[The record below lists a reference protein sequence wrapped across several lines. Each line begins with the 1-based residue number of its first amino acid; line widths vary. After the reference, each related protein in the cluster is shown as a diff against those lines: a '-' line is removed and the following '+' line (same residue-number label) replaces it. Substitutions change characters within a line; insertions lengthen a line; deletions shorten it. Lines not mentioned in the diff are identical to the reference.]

1 MVFKIVLT
9 HKAQIDIL
17 EGIEWYNKHS
27 ADLGKRFYQTIQK
40 EYKNLRQNPYF
51 QVRYED
57 IRCLPLKKY
66 PYMIHFVVEE
76 EREQVVVLGII
87 CTHRDPVVGEERA
100 NR

>member
-1 MVFKIVLT
+1 LNGITNIRLT
-9 HKAQIDIL
+9 SENAFIRQ
-17 EGIEWYNKHS
+17 
-27 ADLGKRFYQTIQK
+27 
-40 EYKNLRQNPYF
+40 YKNLRQNPYF

-76 EREQVVVLGII
+76 VRERVVVLGII
-87 CTHRDPVVGEERA
+87 CTHRDPAVGEERA